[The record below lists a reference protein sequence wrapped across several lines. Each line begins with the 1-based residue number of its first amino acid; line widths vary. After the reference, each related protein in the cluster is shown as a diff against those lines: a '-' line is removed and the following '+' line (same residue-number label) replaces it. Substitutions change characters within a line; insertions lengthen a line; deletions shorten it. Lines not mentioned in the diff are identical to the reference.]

1 VLDEKDEG
9 NTSVELTSQGAGTYW
24 YLPPECFC
32 SADDLPPRCL
42 ASSPPSLTTL
52 PARRISSKVDVW
64 SLGVIFFQMLYG
76 KRPFGEGKSQERVL
90 SEGIML
96 NATQVEFPS
105 EVKQQSLS
113 QSSALVSTS
122 AIQIPK
128 VTDEAKDFIRTC
140 LTWDQKLRSSHLF
153 PPLLLVY
160 SNPSFL
166 LCPDR
171 MCSLCVSIHTFVEF
185 QRKGREVTQ
194 PSIKG
199 LLLSPVLLEL
209 LVVESLIGPFVSP
222 VPSCSPF
229 CNLDLSCC
237 SRGCWFVAK
246 PLIGRVVDLSLSISR
261 HREGDE
267 LQWRGGQSSSSMR
280 RTFLS
285 EPSCELATFS
295 SPNRSLTSLSSALL
309 VTGTML

>member
-1 VLDEKDEG
+1 
-9 NTSVELTSQGAGTYW
+9 
-24 YLPPECFC
+24 
-32 SADDLPPRCL
+32 
-42 ASSPPSLTTL
+42 
-52 PARRISSKVDVW
+52 
-64 SLGVIFFQMLYG
+64 
-76 KRPFGEGKSQERVL
+76 
-90 SEGIML
+90 
-96 NATQVEFPS
+96 
-105 EVKQQSLS
+105 
-113 QSSALVSTS
+113 
-122 AIQIPK
+122 
-128 VTDEAKDFIRTC
+128 
-140 LTWDQKLRSSHLF
+140 
-153 PPLLLVY
+153 VY

-166 LCPDR
+166 LYPDR

-285 EPSCELATFS
+285 EPSCGLATFS